1 MCRESVKYIAGA
13 WSLYKKHF
21 RIILGAQLA
30 YLAIILAVILAGI
43 MPLVYALRSK
53 TFVVMEGGGN
63 PALAEL
69 VKQVANVAILEKPLI
84 IFAAAALI
92 AIVAAIALATGRVGI
107 YSDILRKRKSSVSI
121 MFFVAKKKF
130 WASLGSAV
138 ITGIIVLLAA
148 AALAIATTPLAA
160 AGTFAAALLV
170 VLDLLALVL
179 FSILFTLARQAIVI
193 GNCTATESVAESYR
207 VVKKNYLEFLCL
219 VIAVAFLAAIL
230 SFLPV
235 LGNILILFVVQPVAE
250 IAYTAFYMDKAKR
263 KAARQRA

>member
-1 MCRESVKYIAGA
+1 MCREFASYIAGA
-13 WSLYKKHF
+13 WSLYKRHF
-21 RIILGAQLA
+21 RIIFGAQLA

-43 MPLVYALRSK
+43 MPLISALRSK

-69 VKQVANVAILEKPLI
+69 VKQVADAAILEKPLI
-84 IFAAAALI
+84 IFAVAVLI
-92 AIVAAIALATGRVGI
+92 AIVAAIALAVGRVGI

-121 MFFVAKKKF
+121 MFSVAKKKF

-138 ITGIIVLLAA
+138 ITAVIVLLAA
-148 AALAIATTPLAA
+148 AALVIVTAPLAA
-160 AGTFAAALLV
+160 AGTFVVELLLF
-170 VLDLLALVL
+170 LDILALVL
-179 FSILFTLARQAIVI
+179 FSILFNLTRQAIVI
-193 GNCTATESVAESYR
+193 GNCTATESVIESYR
-207 VVKKNYLEFLCL
+207 LVKRNYPELLCL
-219 VIAVAFLAAIL
+219 VAVVAFLAAIL

-263 KAARQRA
+263 KAVR